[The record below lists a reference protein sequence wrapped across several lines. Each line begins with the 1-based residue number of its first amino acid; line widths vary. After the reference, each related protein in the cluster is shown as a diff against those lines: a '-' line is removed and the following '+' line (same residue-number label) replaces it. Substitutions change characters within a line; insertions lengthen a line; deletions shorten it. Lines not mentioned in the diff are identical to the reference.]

1 MNIDHIRTFLEVAAT
16 GNFNR
21 AAESLNVTQ
30 STVSARIRVLEEQLD
45 RRLFARNRY
54 GVTLTPAGQHFRH
67 HAEISVRAWLRAKQE
82 VALPEDVTGVLGIG
96 ASVTIYDRLFPAWLS
111 NVRAKAPSVALR
123 IEIDFSKGLNRR
135 LADGAIDVAVMY
147 QPRTAPGIRIEKLFE
162 DDLVL
167 IASQDREAAPGG
179 RADYVH
185 VDWGFDFNSAYSE
198 AFPDTD
204 GPAVSVGM
212 EDIALNHILRH
223 GGAAYLSL
231 RSAEPFL
238 DQRRLFKVR
247 GAPAFKRPTYVAYS
261 EDPTDGALL
270 DLAMAEL
277 RAIVTAGPQAAIAM

>member
-82 VALPEDVTGVLGIG
+82 VALPDDVTGVLGIG
-96 ASVTIYDRLFPAWLS
+96 ASVTVYDRLFPDWLS
-111 NVRAKAPSVALR
+111 KVRAKAPTVALR
-123 IEIDFSKGLNRR
+123 IEIDFSQGLNRR

-167 IASQDREAAPGG
+167 IASEDRETAPEG
-179 RADYVH
+179 RSDYVH

-231 RSAEPFL
+231 RSTEPFL
-238 DQRRLFKVR
+238 EQRRLFKVR
-247 GAPAFKRPTYVAYS
+247 GAPAFKRPTYVAYT
-261 EDPTDGALL
+261 EDSTDGALL

-277 RAIVTAGPQAAIAM
+277 RAIVAAGPQAT